1 MYKVMDKSLSLVN
14 RLMEAPL
21 YSGEGFRYS
30 GWAMMDI
37 IPWMAIPLLLVLFA
51 GLYFMSLS
59 RRKHQP
65 LH

>member
-1 MYKVMDKSLSLVN
+1 MEKSFSCFMN
-14 RLMEAPL
+14 RLMEVPL

-37 IPWMAIPLLLVLFA
+37 IPWMAVPLLLVLFA

-59 RRKHQP
+59 RRKQLHQ
-65 LH
+65 

>member
-1 MYKVMDKSLSLVN
+1 MEKLIAAFVN
-14 RLMEAPL
+14 RSTAPPPV
-21 YSGEGFRYS
+21 SGDGLHYS